1 MCVARESRGQRRA
14 GGEGVGDGGG
24 RTPPTVIASPP
35 VCLKIDVIFVILST
49 LLPCRPR
56 VSRASAPGHLFLHA
70 YKLTSTLLHTATPS
84 SGFSRRVPRIRDARG
99 SGWKRWILF
108 FLCDFHRR
116 ASSPS
121 SAFFIFF
128 FFSEEKF
135 ARKSLLSCLLLNEEW
150 WVDEDGKREFE
161 YYSACKFIERTS
173 EDLHQALIFYNC
185 VIIHFWN
192 IRYKNKIIRLFA
204 IIGNWELKWIG
215 QFQSL
220 MEILRD
226 LIWNV

>member
-1 MCVARESRGQRRA
+1 MCVARDSRGQGRA
-14 GGEGVGDGGG
+14 GRGVGVGGG

-99 SGWKRWILF
+99 NGWKRWILF
-108 FLCDFHRR
+108 FFLSLRFP
-116 ASSPS
+116 SPRVIS
-121 SAFFIFF
+121 FERLSLFFLFA
-128 FFSEEKF
+128 EEKLV
-135 ARKSLLSCLLLNEEW
+135 RRSLLSCLLLNEEW

-161 YYSACKFIERTS
+161 YHSVCKFIERTL

-185 VIIHFWN
+185 IIICFWN
-192 IRYKNKIIRLFA
+192 LRYLGIKLHNYPKYN
-204 IIGNWELKWIG
+204 GN
-215 QFQSL
+215 
-220 MEILRD
+220 
-226 LIWNV
+226 